1 MGELL
6 RVPRGPRDF
15 RIFHKSQDQTQV
27 FGDKESKLIIAGNS
41 LLRDFS
47 GREGDVPYQ
56 VVWRPGLMLNLSE
69 MY

>member
-27 FGDKESKLIIAGNS
+27 FGDKESKLIVAGS
-41 LLRDFS
+41 SHLRDFS
-47 GREGDVPYQ
+47 GKYGDLPYQ
-56 VVWRPGLMLNLSE
+56 VVLRPGLMLNLSE